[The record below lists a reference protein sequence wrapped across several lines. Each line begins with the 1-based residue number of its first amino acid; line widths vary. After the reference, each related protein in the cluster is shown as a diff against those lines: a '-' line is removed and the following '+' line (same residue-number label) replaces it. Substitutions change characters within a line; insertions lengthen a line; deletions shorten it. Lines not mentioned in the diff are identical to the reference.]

1 MVNIKDMIRQADDLH
16 KWADHEADPKIRDRL
31 NRMAEAY
38 VHIAETEAAAQPA
51 SVHGMMDVL
60 THGGESGMLPEKKCV
75 QLRHRPARNLRRRQM
90 SRGSGRSKKNR
101 RRVSRPISNCR
112 RKRMEAYQSSG
123 WSSSVDGSHST
134 ETISPPP

>member
-60 THGGESGMLPEKKCV
+60 THGGRERDVAGKEMRSASPPASAESAKKTNE
-75 QLRHRPARNLRRRQM
+75 P
-90 SRGSGRSKKNR
+90 
-101 RRVSRPISNCR
+101 
-112 RKRMEAYQSSG
+112 RKRQVEK
-123 WSSSVDGSHST
+123 
-134 ETISPPP
+134 E